1 MEKKIVYGFRKSRL
15 SKGLCGAVLGAALLL
30 AAGSVQAEEKA
41 AEAADQ
47 SSLFEAALSPTEA
60 PQPTAAPAQS
70 EPVSQDKLPL
80 EVSHADL
87 DQALAEAEKAGVQ
100 LKQEPTFDLGTARN
114 PEEAASKRETAL
126 ADYATQV
133 KEIRETTAAYQE
145 QLKTYEKELSQKES
159 ANQAL
164 KDQYDKAL
172 ASYAQESSRIQ
183 AENAQLEAEY
193 EQKRTAYQA
202 ELTRIVKINQEKEAS
217 YQAALAAY
225 QEERSRILQENAQ
238 AKADY
243 QTAMESYATE
253 LKAIQE
259 KNAQAKRRYEERL
272 AQVSAH
278 NKAAQA
284 ENAAIAERNQA
295 AEKAYQEAVK
305 QYEAEVSRLTQ
316 VKAEKE
322 AVYQA
327 ALADYEKE
335 LARVRKENAE
345 LEQQYQSDLRAYQQE
360 VERIQTANQEAK
372 QSYETALAKI
382 QEQNKEIETQNLA
395 VRKKNAALKEQYQ
408 ADLAAYQ
415 ERLAEIRQKNQ
426 AAEKDY
432 ESKLAAYQK
441 NRSEIEASNE
451 ARERDYQAALTAY
464 QAELERIQAENKKR
478 QTAYESEKAGV
489 TARNAA
495 IEAENVQIRQRNQE
509 KQELYKN
516 QLAQYEQDVARITE
530 SNQKSR
536 EAYEKA
542 LLTYQEETA
551 RIETENKNKLA
562 AYQADLATYKA
573 NLARIEAE
581 NQRLKEDYEANLAAI
596 SAQNAVIEQE
606 NAIIKEKNARL
617 KADYD
622 KLLEEYKK
630 AKSAYDTAKTKYDA
644 ALVTFDRELQ
654 EAEAKKNEEGY
665 LSKVESQPFVFKS
678 EPQAVLTLDPSIRT
692 YTNDELTE
700 EVRSWG
706 MDQSGTTSL
715 TSVLKG
721 KEHQTKV
728 VLQKDVPLVA
738 TYTNIKNSS
747 IQGKKIAKVVYTYTL
762 KESTKS
768 QDKLPVFLV
777 KDPTLT
783 VWTLDFRGH
792 SRVNVQAEFFDE
804 AGEKLDMTGSLVSF
818 SSLNTNKAAIE
829 YIKNFNGEYV
839 PITGSAINIHPDTS
853 VHADISINHEKE
865 GSRFEYNKWDTPTS
879 PYNWYGAI
887 VGKAQGDVIS
897 FDIGSR
903 NRGSAWFVF
912 NSDIKA
918 KGVPM
923 KPVAPT
929 EVAQPQESTYEELK
943 ALQPLPI
950 QPVYQSLPE
959 EPAQPAYQE
968 LPSQP
973 TETQPLPLP
982 NRPEEP
988 VALPERD
995 LEVLPQE
1002 PTYLP
1007 EPLQPQRPVYQE
1019 VPEEPSSPSLLTE
1032 PTTVEEPT
1040 YEKEQPLLSL
1050 SQAPVEDSLP
1060 QAPQLPSYLKEPEKP
1075 QKDSEA
1081 SMGEAPKPPVYK
1093 EEIALQELPQ
1103 EPSYLQE
1110 PQLPQ
1115 EPVLQP
1121 EPQSPVRESDLP
1133 LIEEPDKPNYKEL
1146 PQKPA
1151 EPSYQAL
1158 PSRPQAPTQTY
1169 HYNQLFIQLKVREEL
1184 EDESKKN
1191 IHQQEVSQ
1199 GSFAVLNLV
1208 MDALPAYRLPIHSFV
1223 LEDRL
1228 PEGFELDLEVTRA
1241 KSPGYEVS
1249 YDPSTRVLTFVAA
1262 PGLLERYNADL
1273 NIATETIAPAA
1284 VGRLLYPGRTYTNH
1298 FSLLINNQYRIESNQ
1313 VSVSTPPAEI
1323 TVQTAQKF
1331 EPLSNRTWQYRRS
1344 ASKQPSKMQLSVS
1357 YQTKDRASQGQ
1368 LPKTGSNTSSLLTY
1382 LGFAALLAAAGFRS
1396 SKKES

>member
-1 MEKKIVYGFRKSRL
+1 M
-15 SKGLCGAVLGAALLL
+15 
-30 AAGSVQAEEKA
+30 
-41 AEAADQ
+41 
-47 SSLFEAALSPTEA
+47 
-60 PQPTAAPAQS
+60 
-70 EPVSQDKLPL
+70 
-80 EVSHADL
+80 
-87 DQALAEAEKAGVQ
+87 
-100 LKQEPTFDLGTARN
+100 N
-114 PEEAASKRETAL
+114 
-126 ADYATQV
+126 
-133 KEIRETTAAYQE
+133 
-145 QLKTYEKELSQKES
+145 
-159 ANQAL
+159 
-164 KDQYDKAL
+164 
-172 ASYAQESSRIQ
+172 
-183 AENAQLEAEY
+183 
-193 EQKRTAYQA
+193 
-202 ELTRIVKINQEKEAS
+202 
-217 YQAALAAY
+217 
-225 QEERSRILQENAQ
+225 
-238 AKADY
+238 
-243 QTAMESYATE
+243 
-253 LKAIQE
+253 
-259 KNAQAKRRYEERL
+259 
-272 AQVSAH
+272 
-278 NKAAQA
+278 
-284 ENAAIAERNQA
+284 
-295 AEKAYQEAVK
+295 
-305 QYEAEVSRLTQ
+305 
-316 VKAEKE
+316 
-322 AVYQA
+322 
-327 ALADYEKE
+327 
-335 LARVRKENAE
+335 
-345 LEQQYQSDLRAYQQE
+345 
-360 VERIQTANQEAK
+360 EAK
-372 QSYETALAKI
+372 
-382 QEQNKEIETQNLA
+382 
-395 VRKKNAALKEQYQ
+395 
-408 ADLAAYQ
+408 
-415 ERLAEIRQKNQ
+415 
-426 AAEKDY
+426 
-432 ESKLAAYQK
+432 
-441 NRSEIEASNE
+441 
-451 ARERDYQAALTAY
+451 ERDYQASLTAY
-464 QAELERIQAENKKR
+464 QAELERIQGENKKR

-495 IEAENVQIRQRNQE
+495 IEAENAQIRQQNQE

-516 QLAQYEQDVARITE
+516 QLAQYERDVARITE

-542 LLTYQEETA
+542 LLAYQEATA
-551 RIETENKNKLA
+551 RIETENNNKLA
-562 AYQADLATYKA
+562 AYQAELATYKA
-573 NLARIEAE
+573 DLARIEAE

-606 NAIIKEKNARL
+606 NGIIKEKNARL

-630 AKSAYDTAKTKYDA
+630 AKAAYDTAKTKYDA
-644 ALVTFDRELQ
+644 ALVTFERELQ

-692 YTNDELTE
+692 YTNDELTD

-706 MDQSGTTSL
+706 MDKTGITDL

-783 VWTLDFRGH
+783 VWTLDFHGQ
-792 SRVNVQAEFFDE
+792 SRVNVQVEFFDE

-818 SSLNTNKAAIE
+818 SSLNTNKVAIE
-829 YIKNFNGEYV
+829 YIKNFNGEYI
-839 PITGSAINIHPDTS
+839 PITGSAINVHPDTS
-853 VHADISINHEKE
+853 VHADISINFERE
-865 GSRFEYNKWDTPTS
+865 GSRFEHNKWDTPTS

-929 EVAQPQESTYEELK
+929 EVAQPQEPAYEEVK
-943 ALQPLPI
+943 ALNPLPS
-950 QPVYQSLPE
+950 QPVYKPLPK

-982 NRPEEP
+982 TQPEKP
-988 VALPERD
+988 VALPERE
-995 LEVLPQE
+995 LEILPQE
-1002 PTYLP
+1002 PTYLA
-1007 EPLQPQRPVYQE
+1007 EPQQPQKPVYQE
-1019 VPEEPSSPSLLTE
+1019 LPEEPSSPTLLTE
-1032 PTTVEEPT
+1032 PAAVEDPT
-1040 YEKEQPLLSL
+1040 YEKEQSLLSL
-1050 SQAPVEDSLP
+1050 PQKPVEEALPEEP
-1060 QAPQLPSYLKEPEKP
+1060 QAPTYLKEPEQP
-1075 QKDSEA
+1075 QKAPEIST
-1081 SMGEAPKPPVYK
+1081 GEAPKQPVYE
-1093 EEIALQELPQ
+1093 EEIALQDLPQ

-1110 PQLPQ
+1110 PQRLQ

-1158 PSRPQAPTQTY
+1158 LSRPKVPTQTY
-1169 HYNQLFIQLKVREEL
+1169 HYNQIFVQLKIREEL

-1199 GSFAVLNLV
+1199 GSFAVLNLTT
-1208 MDALPAYRLPIHSFV
+1208 DALPAYRQPIHSFV

-1228 PEGFELDLEVTRA
+1228 PEGFELDLEATRA
-1241 KSPGYEVS
+1241 KSPGYEVY

-1273 NIATETIAPAA
+1273 NTATETLAPAA

-1323 TVQTAQKF
+1323 TIQTAQKL
-1331 EPLSNRTWQYRRS
+1331 EPLSNQTWQHQRS
-1344 ASKQPSKMQLSVS
+1344 ASKQASNLQLSVS
-1357 YQTKDRASQGQ
+1357 YQTKERASQGQ

-1382 LGFAALLAAAGFRS
+1382 LGLGFAALLASAGFRP

>member
-1 MEKKIVYGFRKSRL
+1 MEIIMEKKIVYGFRKSRL

-30 AAGSVQAEEKA
+30 AAGSVQAEEKS

-47 SSLFEAALSPTEA
+47 SSLSEAALSPTEA
-60 PQPTAAPAQS
+60 HQPTVAPTQS

-87 DQALAEAEKAGVQ
+87 DQTLAEAEKAGIE
-100 LKQEPTFDLGTARN
+100 LKQEPTVDLGTARN

-126 ADYATQV
+126 ADYVTQV

-145 QLKTYEKELSQKES
+145 QLKTYEKDLSQKES

-164 KDQYDKAL
+164 KDQYDKTL
-172 ASYAQESSRIQ
+172 ASYAQESNRIQ
-183 AENAQLEAEY
+183 AENAQLQADY
-193 EQKRTAYQA
+193 EQKRAAYQA
-202 ELTRIVKINQEKEAS
+202 ELSRIVKINQEKEAS

-225 QEERSRILQENAQ
+225 QEESSRILQENAQ

-243 QTAMESYATE
+243 KTAMESYATE
-253 LKAIQE
+253 LKATQE
-259 KNAQAKRRYEERL
+259 KNAEAKRRYEEKL

-295 AEKAYQEAVK
+295 AEKTYQEAVK
-305 QYEAEVSRLTQ
+305 QYEAEVSRLIQ

-335 LARVRKENAE
+335 LARIQKENAE

-464 QAELERIQAENKKR
+464 QSELERVQAENKKR
-478 QTAYESEKAGV
+478 QTAYETEKAEV

-495 IEAENVQIRQRNQE
+495 IEAENAQIRQQNQE

-542 LLTYQEETA
+542 LLTYQEATA
-551 RIETENKNKLA
+551 RIETENKNKLT

-573 NLARIEAE
+573 DLARIEAE
-581 NQRLKEDYEANLAAI
+581 NQRLKEDYEANLAAV

-606 NAIIKEKNARL
+606 NASIKEKNARL

-630 AKSAYDTAKTKYDA
+630 AKAAYDTAKTKYDA
-644 ALVTFDRELQ
+644 ALVTFERELQ

-692 YTNDELTE
+692 YTNDELTD
-700 EVRSWG
+700 EVRSWRMDESG
-706 MDQSGTTSL
+706 MRAL

-783 VWTLDFRGH
+783 VWTLDFHGQ

-804 AGEKLDMTGSLVSF
+804 AGERLDMTGSLVSF

-853 VHADISINHEKE
+853 VHADISINFERE

-929 EVAQPQESTYEELK
+929 EIAQPQEPTYEELK

-973 TETQPLPLP
+973 TETQPLALP
-982 NRPEEP
+982 SRPEEL

-1002 PTYLP
+1002 PTYKA
-1007 EPLQPQRPVYQE
+1007 EPLQPQAPAYQE
-1019 VPEEPSSPSLLTE
+1019 LPDEPSAPSLLKE
-1032 PTTVEEPT
+1032 LDAIEEPT
-1040 YEKEQPLLSL
+1040 YEKEQSLLSL
-1050 SQAPVEDSLP
+1050 PQAPVEEALP
-1060 QAPQLPSYLKEPEKP
+1060 QEPQLPSYLKEPEKP
-1075 QKDSEA
+1075 QKDPEVST
-1081 SMGEAPKPPVYK
+1081 GEAPKPPVYE
-1093 EEIALQELPQ
+1093 EEIALEELSQ

-1121 EPQSPVRESDLP
+1121 EPQSPIRESDLP
-1133 LIEEPDKPNYKEL
+1133 LIAEPDKPNYKEL

-1208 MDALPAYRLPIHSFV
+1208 TDALPAYRLPIHSFV

-1228 PEGFELDLEVTRA
+1228 PEGFELDLEATRA

-1249 YDPSTRVLTFVAA
+1249 YEPSTRVLTFVAA

-1331 EPLSNRTWQYRRS
+1331 EPLSNRTWQHPRS
-1344 ASKQPSKMQLSVS
+1344 ASKQASSLQLSVS
-1357 YQTKDRASQGQ
+1357 YQTTQGQ
-1368 LPKTGSNTSSLLTY
+1368 LPKTGSSSSALLTY

>member
-47 SSLFEAALSPTEA
+47 SSLSEAALSPTEA
-60 PQPTAAPAQS
+60 PQPTAAPVQS
-70 EPVSQDKLPL
+70 EPVSQGKLPL
-80 EVSHADL
+80 EVSHAEM
-87 DQALAEAEKAGVQ
+87 DQALVEAEKTGVQ
-100 LKQEPTFDLGTARN
+100 LKQEPAVDLGTARN

-145 QLKTYEKELSQKES
+145 QLKSYEKELSQTES
-159 ANQAL
+159 ANQTL

-172 ASYAQESSRIQ
+172 ASYEQESSRIQ
-183 AENAQLEAEY
+183 AENAQLEADY

-202 ELTRIVKINQEKEAS
+202 ELSRIVKINQEKEAS

-253 LKAIQE
+253 LKVTQE
-259 KNAQAKRRYEERL
+259 KNAEAKRRYDEKL

-284 ENAAIAERNQA
+284 DNAAITERNQA

-327 ALADYEKE
+327 TLADYEKE
-335 LARVRKENAE
+335 LARVQKENAE
-345 LEQQYQSDLRAYQQE
+345 LEQQYQSELTAYQQE

-432 ESKLAAYQK
+432 ENKLAAYQK

-451 ARERDYQAALTAY
+451 AKERDYQASLTAY
-464 QAELERIQAENKKR
+464 QAELERIQGENKKR

-495 IEAENVQIRQRNQE
+495 IEAENAQIRQQNQE

-530 SNQKSR
+530 SNQKNQ

-551 RIETENKNKLA
+551 RIETENNNKLA

-573 NLARIEAE
+573 DLARIEAE
-581 NQRLKEDYEANLAAI
+581 NQRIKEDYEANLAAI
-596 SAQNAVIEQE
+596 SAQSTVIEQE
-606 NAIIKEKNARL
+606 NASIKEKNARL

-630 AKSAYDTAKTKYDA
+630 AKAAYETKYDA
-644 ALVTFDRELQ
+644 ALVTFERELQ

-692 YTNDELTE
+692 YTNDELTD

-706 MDQSGTTSL
+706 MDKTGITDL

-783 VWTLDFRGH
+783 VWTLDFHGQ
-792 SRVNVQAEFFDE
+792 SRVNVQVEFFDE

-818 SSLNTNKAAIE
+818 SSLNTNKVAIE
-829 YIKNFNGEYV
+829 YIKNFNGEYI
-839 PITGSAINIHPDTS
+839 PITGSAINVHPDTS
-853 VHADISINHEKE
+853 VHADISINFERE
-865 GSRFEYNKWDTPTS
+865 GSRFEHNKWDTPTS

-929 EVAQPQESTYEELK
+929 EVAQPQEPTYEELK
-943 ALQPLPI
+943 ALQPFPS
-950 QPVYQSLPE
+950 QPVYQSLPQ
-959 EPAQPAYQE
+959 EPAQPVYQE
-968 LPSQP
+968 LPSRP
-973 TETQPLPLP
+973 RETQPLPLP
-982 NRPEEP
+982 TQPEKP
-988 VALPERD
+988 VALPERE
-995 LEVLPQE
+995 LEILPQE
-1002 PTYLP
+1002 PTYLA
-1007 EPLQPQRPVYQE
+1007 EPQQPQKPVYQE
-1019 VPEEPSSPSLLTE
+1019 LPEEPSSPTLLTE
-1032 PTTVEEPT
+1032 PAAVEDPT
-1040 YEKEQPLLSL
+1040 YEKEQSLLSL
-1050 SQAPVEDSLP
+1050 PQKPVEEALPEEP
-1060 QAPQLPSYLKEPEKP
+1060 QAPTYLKEPEQP
-1075 QKDSEA
+1075 QKAPEVST
-1081 SMGEAPKPPVYK
+1081 GEAPKPPVYE
-1093 EEIALQELPQ
+1093 EEIDLQELPQ

-1169 HYNQLFIQLKVREEL
+1169 HYNQLFIQLKVREEV
-1184 EDESKKN
+1184 ENESKKN

-1208 MDALPAYRLPIHSFV
+1208 TDALPAYRLPIHSFV

-1228 PEGFELDLEVTRA
+1228 PEGFELDLEATRV

-1273 NIATETIAPAA
+1273 NTATETLAPAA

-1331 EPLSNRTWQYRRS
+1331 EPLSNQDWQHQRS
-1344 ASKQPSKMQLSVS
+1344 ASKQASKMQLSVS
-1357 YQTKDRASQGQ
+1357 YQTSQGQ
-1368 LPKTGSNTSSLLTY
+1368 LPKTGSNASSLLTY
-1382 LGFAALLAAAGFRS
+1382 LGFAALLASAGFRF
-1396 SKKES
+1396 SKKKS

>member
-15 SKGLCGAVLGAALLL
+15 SKGLCGAVLGAALLV

-41 AEAADQ
+41 AEVAEQ
-47 SSLFEAALSPTEA
+47 SSLSEVALSPTEA
-60 PQPTAAPAQS
+60 PQPTAEPTQS
-70 EPVSQDKLPL
+70 EPVSQGKLPL

-87 DQALAEAEKAGVQ
+87 DQVLAEAEKIGVQ
-100 LKQEPTFDLGTARN
+100 LKQESTVDLGTARN
-114 PEEAASKRETAL
+114 PEEAASKRESAL

-133 KEIRETTAAYQE
+133 KEIRETIAAYQE

-159 ANQAL
+159 ANQVL
-164 KDQYDKAL
+164 KDRYDKAL
-172 ASYAQESSRIQ
+172 ASFEQESSRIQ
-183 AENAQLEAEY
+183 AENSQLEADY
-193 EQKRTAYQA
+193 EQKRMAYQA
-202 ELTRIVKINQEKEAS
+202 ELSRIVKINQEKEAS
-217 YQAALAAY
+217 YQAALATY

-238 AKADY
+238 AKAAY
-243 QTAMESYATE
+243 RTAMESYATE
-253 LKAIQE
+253 LKATQE
-259 KNAQAKRRYEERL
+259 KNAEAKRRYEAKL

-335 LARVRKENAE
+335 LARVQKENAE
-345 LEQQYQSDLRAYQQE
+345 LEQQYQSDLSTYQQE
-360 VERIQTANQEAK
+360 VERIQRANQVSK

-382 QEQNKEIETQNLA
+382 QEQNKEIEAQNQE
-395 VRKKNAALKEQYQ
+395 VQQKNAALKEQYQ

-451 ARERDYQAALTAY
+451 AKERDYQAALTAY
-464 QAELERIQAENKKR
+464 QAELERVQGENKKR
-478 QTAYESEKAGV
+478 QTVYETEKAGV
-489 TARNAA
+489 TARNDA
-495 IEAENVQIRQRNQE
+495 IEAENAQIRQQNQE

-562 AYQADLATYKA
+562 VYQADLATYKSD
-573 NLARIEAE
+573 LARIEAE
-581 NQRLKEDYEANLAAI
+581 NQRLKENYEANLVAI
-596 SAQNAVIEQE
+596 SAQNVVIEQE

-630 AKSAYDTAKTKYDA
+630 AKAVYDTAKTKYDA
-644 ALVTFDRELQ
+644 DFVTYEREMQ

-692 YTNDELTE
+692 YTNDELTD

-706 MDQSGTTSL
+706 MDKTGITAL

-728 VLQKDVPLVA
+728 ILQKDVPLVA

-768 QDKLPVFLV
+768 QDRLPVFLV

-783 VWTLDFRGH
+783 VWTLDFYGQ
-792 SRVNVQAEFFDE
+792 SRINVQAEFFDE

-865 GSRFEYNKWDTPTS
+865 GSRFEHNKWDTPTS

-929 EVAQPQESTYEELK
+929 EVAQPQEPTYEELK
-943 ALQPLPI
+943 ALQPLLS
-950 QPVYQSLPE
+950 QPVYQHLPKE
-959 EPAQPAYQE
+959 LAQPAYQE

-982 NRPEEP
+982 TQPEEP
-988 VALPERD
+988 EVLPERD
-995 LEVLPQE
+995 VEILPQE
-1002 PTYLP
+1002 PTYLA
-1007 EPLQPQRPVYQE
+1007 EPLQPQKPVYKE
-1019 VPEEPSSPSLLTE
+1019 LPEEPNSPSLLTE
-1032 PTTVEEPT
+1032 PAVVEEPT
-1040 YEKEQPLLSL
+1040 YEKEQLLL
-1050 SQAPVEDSLP
+1050 SLP
-1060 QAPQLPSYLKEPEKP
+1060 QAPVEEALPQEPQRPSYLKEPEKP
-1075 QKDSEA
+1075 QKAPEVSTGD
-1081 SMGEAPKPPVYK
+1081 APKQPVYE
-1093 EEIALQELPQ
+1093 EEIALQAVPQ

-1121 EPQSPVRESDLP
+1121 EPMSPVRESDLP
-1133 LIEEPDKPNYKEL
+1133 LSEAPAKPNYKEL

-1158 PSRPQAPTQTY
+1158 PSRPQAPTLIY

-1184 EDESKKN
+1184 EDGAKKN

-1208 MDALPAYRLPIHSFV
+1208 TDALPAYRQPIHSFV

-1228 PEGFELDLEVTRA
+1228 PEGFELDLEATRA

-1262 PGLLERYNADL
+1262 SGLLERYNADL
-1273 NIATETIAPAA
+1273 NTATETLAPAA

-1313 VSVSTPPAEI
+1313 VSVSTPPAGL
-1323 TVQTAQKF
+1323 TVQPAQKF
-1331 EPLSNRTWQYRRS
+1331 EPLSNQTWQHQRLV
-1344 ASKQPSKMQLSVS
+1344 SKQASNLQLSVS
-1357 YQTKDRASQGQ
+1357 YQTTQGQ
-1368 LPKTGSNTSSLLTY
+1368 LPKTGSSSSALLTY
-1382 LGFAALLAAAGFRS
+1382 LGFAALLASAGFRPS
-1396 SKKES
+1396 EKKS